1 MTTSGTL
8 LVLSLTL
15 ISPAHAAAPS
25 PCTELAAEFDSAT
38 TPIFLASYP
47 TAGPGPLQNTA
58 FLYDNA
64 ATVIALIGCNDIGHA
79 RRIGDAMLLA
89 QDHDRFWHD
98 GRLRNA
104 YAAGPLERP
113 VKLSG
118 WWDPMQNRW
127 FEDGYQ
133 VASDNGNMAW
143 AMLALLALHRATHDP
158 RYRDAAM
165 RLGEWTLPWR
175 RRNGPGGFAGGT
187 FDQEPNPKQNTWR
200 STEHNTDLAAAYT
213 ALAQATGD
221 KRWRTAARAAARFVR
236 TMWRKSCRCYAVG
249 TGLDG
254 VTPNTL
260 LALDAQVW
268 PVLVGQPG
276 SPPARTILATVDT
289 KLAQSGGYAYSEALQ
304 GLWTEGTAQVAL
316 LAALTEDAARAA
328 ALTGTLDKMRTPHG
342 GYYASDVPGLPT
354 GFMLDTDPTKAR
366 QYFHIRALAPLAW
379 AALLERRF
387 NPFAV
392 HGRSFSNP

>member
-1 MTTSGTL
+1 MQKSL
-8 LVLSLTL
+8 WLVLALVL
-15 ISPAHAAAPS
+15 APVPAAAAPS
-25 PCTELAAEFDSAT
+25 ACTELAAEFDASSG
-38 TPIFLASYP
+38 PVFLASYP
-47 TAGPGPLQNTA
+47 TAGPGPLKDTA

-64 ATVIALIGCNDIGHA
+64 VAAIALVACNQPDKA
-79 RRIGDAMLLA
+79 RRIGDAMLFAL
-89 QDHDRFWHD
+89 DHDRYWHD

-104 YAAGPLERP
+104 YMAGRLEAP

-118 WWDPMQNRW
+118 WWDNMRNRW

-143 AMLALLALHRATHDP
+143 AMLALLALDRATHDP
-158 RYRDAAM
+158 RYRAGAA
-165 RLGEWTLPWR
+165 RIGGWTLNWQR
-175 RRNGPGGFAGGT
+175 HRGPSGFAGGT
-187 FDQEPNPKQNTWR
+187 FGGEPKPSQNTWK

-221 KRWRTAARAAARFVR
+221 KHWRASARAAARFVHA
-236 TMWRKSCRCYAVG
+236 MWRKSCRCYAVG

-260 LALDAQVW
+260 LALDAQIW
-268 PVLVGQPG
+268 PALALPH
-276 SPPARTILATVDT
+276 SAPPAATILATVDA
-289 KLAQSGGYAYSEALQ
+289 KLSQSGGYAYSEALQ

-316 LAALTEDAARAA
+316 LASLSGDEARAT
-328 ALTGTLDKMRTPHG
+328 ALDRVIATMRTPKG
-342 GYYASDVPGLPT
+342 GYYASNTPGLPT

-379 AALLERRF
+379 AALVERMF
-387 NPFAV
+387 NPFTGK
-392 HGRSFSNP
+392 HSLSH

>member
-1 MTTSGTL
+1 MLAAL
-8 LVLSLTL
+8 LFVA
-15 ISPAHAAAPS
+15 PAHAAPS
-25 PCTELAAEFDSAT
+25 PCTELAAAFDAAT
-38 TPIFLASYP
+38 TPVFLASYP

-64 ATVIALIGCNDIGHA
+64 VAAIALIGCNDTAHA
-79 RRIGDAMLLA
+79 RRVGDAMLVAL
-89 QDHDRFWHD
+89 DHDRFWHD

-104 YAAGPLERP
+104 YAAGPLDKP

-118 WWDPMQNRW
+118 WWDNMQNRW

-143 AMLALLALHRATHDP
+143 ALLALIALHRATHDP
-158 RYRDAAM
+158 RYRDGAV
-165 RLGEWTLPWR
+165 RIGEWTLQWQ

-187 FDQEPNPKQNTWR
+187 FDQEPSPKQNTWR
-200 STEHNTDLAAAYT
+200 STEHNTDLAAAFAALERAT
-213 ALAQATGD
+213 AD
-221 KRWRTAARAAARFVR
+221 KRWRAPARAAAHFVKA
-236 TMWRKSCRCYAVG
+236 MWRKSCRCYAVG

-254 VTPNTL
+254 TTPNTL
-260 LALDAQVW
+260 LALDAQIW
-268 PVLVGQPG
+268 PALAHLNTAA
-276 SPPARTILATVDT
+276 PATILATVDA

-316 LAALTEDAARAA
+316 LAALSGDTTKAT
-328 ALTGTLDKMRTPHG
+328 ALTRIIDTMRTPKG
-342 GYYASDVPGLPT
+342 GYYASNTPGLPT

-379 AALLERRF
+379 AALVQRKF
-387 NPFAV
+387 NPFTGV
-392 HGRSFSNP
+392 GTSPVR

>member
-1 MTTSGTL
+1 MVGTRL
-8 LVLSLTL
+8 LAALSILLAVGSTA
-15 ISPAHAAAPS
+15 SAAPAS
-25 PCTELAAEFDSAT
+25 PCVELAAAFDASTA
-38 TPIFLASYP
+38 PLFLASYP
-47 TAGPGPLQNTA
+47 TAGPGPLKDTA

-64 ATVIALIGCNDIGHA
+64 VAAIALVGCGDTAHA
-79 RRIGDAMLLA
+79 RRIGDAMLIA
-89 QDHDRFWHD
+89 MDHDRYFHD

-104 YAAGPLERP
+104 YMAGPLDRP

-118 WWDPMQNRW
+118 WWDTMQNRW

-143 AMLALLALHRATHDP
+143 AMLALLALDRTTHDA
-158 RYRDAAM
+158 RYRDGAV
-165 RLGEWTLPWR
+165 RLAGWTLQWQR
-175 RRNGPGGFAGGT
+175 RSGPGGFAGGT
-187 FDQEPNPKQNTWR
+187 FDQEPSPKQNTWR

-213 ALAQATGD
+213 ALARATGD
-221 KRWRTAARAAARFVR
+221 NRWLKPARAAARFVR
-236 TMWRKSCRCYAVG
+236 AMWHKSCRCYAVG

-268 PVLVGQPG
+268 PVLAHLDRA
-276 SPPARTILATVDT
+276 PPATILTTVAA
-289 KLAQSGGYAYSEALQ
+289 KLGQSGGYAYSEALQ

-316 LAALTEDAARAA
+316 LAMLSGDTAKATALAKVIDS
-328 ALTGTLDKMRTPHG
+328 MRTPHG
-342 GYYASDVPGLPT
+342 GYYASNTPGLPT

-379 AALLERRF
+379 TALVERRF
-387 NPFAV
+387 NPL
-392 HGRSFSNP
+392 R